1 MNRCPGGDFYV
12 VATWYPKDPERYL
25 ELSLYGGGYDDTIR
39 LTKRISRDG
48 HDGLGKPHSIR
59 IEAIDKN

>member
-12 VATWYPKDPERYL
+12 VATWYPTDPERYL
-25 ELSLYGGGYDDTIR
+25 ELSLPGGGYQNTIR
-39 LTKRISRDG
+39 LARRISRDG
-48 HDGLGKPHSIR
+48 HDGQGSPHSIR